1 MEYNYTTLMADLE
14 SWPEDGTADPEY
26 VAAIPNIIAFGEDR
40 LINELNLENLEA
52 ELDADIVSG
61 SGEIVKPDEL
71 TAVRTLGYL
80 SASGVYIQLQRMTP
94 EFVRKY
100 AAEAAHA
107 DPRFYAEYSETVWS
121 IAPIPTASY
130 DMDLRATAAPAGL
143 DASSPTITT
152 WISRKFPQLLLQSC
166 LMSAHQYLKN
176 DGRWGSVKTNYDLLM
191 PDAKAQVAQLRKTTP
206 EDQIYKRVTVRP
218 ENDDAQPQNQ

>member
-1 MEYNYTTLMADLE
+1 MEYNYTTLFSDLE

-26 VAAIPNIIAFGEDR
+26 VTALPTIIVFGQDR

-52 ELDADIVSG
+52 ELDAAIVMG
-61 SGEIVKPDEL
+61 SGEIIKPDEV
-71 TAVRTLGYL
+71 TAVRTMGYL
-80 SASGVYIQLQRMTP
+80 SSTGAYIQLQRMTP

-100 AAEAAHA
+100 AAEAAA
-107 DPRFYAEYSETVWS
+107 GDPRFYAEYSETVWS
-121 IAPIPTASY
+121 IAPIPSA
-130 DMDLRATAAPAGL
+130 DHDLDLRATATPVGL
-143 DASSPTITT
+143 DASTPTITT
-152 WISRKFPQLLLQSC
+152 WISRKFPQLLLHSC

-176 DGRWGSVKTNYDLLM
+176 DGRWASVKANYDLLM
-191 PDAKAQVAQLRKTTP
+191 PDAKAQVAQLRKTVP